1 VAQAGRGHDLMAKP
15 FASSGDTVEQ
25 VAQVEELADGVLAFT
40 AQGDPNVGAVIGP
53 ESVLCVDA
61 RATPVAAREWLDAL
75 REHTDKPVEYL
86 CLTHYHA
93 VRALGASAFAAEHV
107 VAHETTRRWIE
118 ERGEQDWE
126 SELRRMPRLFREP
139 DSIPGLTRPD
149 LAFADRMT
157 IMLGDREV
165 QLRWFGGGHTLGD
178 VVVWLPRERVLF
190 AGDLVEDGAAPYMGD
205 AGIRDWAT
213 VTLDG
218 VAALGA
224 EALVPGRGSAVRD
237 ADVARVIEETRAYLR
252 AVWDTV
258 APVRERGGSLTEA
271 GEAARAELE
280 PRFGH
285 LFIFEHCFPF
295 NVARAY
301 DEAGGLPPQVWTA
314 AKDAAVWE
322 ELQS

>member
-1 VAQAGRGHDLMAKP
+1 MAAKP

-25 VAQVEELADGVLAFT
+25 VARVEELADGVYAFT
-40 AQGDPNVGAVIGP
+40 AQGDPNVGAIEGP
-53 ESVLCVDA
+53 DSVLCVDA
-61 RATPVAAREWLDAL
+61 RATPVAAQEWLDAL

-93 VRALGASAFAAEHV
+93 VRALGASAFGAEHV
-107 VAHETTRRWIE
+107 VAHETTRRWIA

-139 DSIPGLTRPD
+139 GSVPGLTRPD

-157 IMLGDREV
+157 LMLGDREV

-178 VVVWLPRERVLF
+178 VVVWLPAEKVLF
-190 AGDLVEDGAAPYMGD
+190 AGDLVESGAAPYMGD
-205 AGIRDWAT
+205 AGIQEWHT

-218 VAALGA
+218 VAGLGA
-224 EALVPGRGSAVRD
+224 EALVPGRGQALRGD
-237 ADVARVIEETRAYLR
+237 DVGRTIEETRAFLR
-252 AVWDTV
+252 TTWEAV
-258 APVRERGGSLTEA
+258 APVRRGGGSLGDA
-271 GEAARAELE
+271 AQAARAALE
-280 PRFGH
+280 PDFGD

-301 DEAGGLPPQVWTA
+301 DEAGGLEPQVWTA
-314 AKDAAVWE
+314 EKDAAVWE
-322 ELQS
+322 QLQG